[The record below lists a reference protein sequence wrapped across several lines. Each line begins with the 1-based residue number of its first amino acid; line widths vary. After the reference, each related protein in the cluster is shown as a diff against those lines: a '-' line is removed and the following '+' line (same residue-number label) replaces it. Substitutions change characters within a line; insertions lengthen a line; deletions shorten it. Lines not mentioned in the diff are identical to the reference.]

1 MEKIIFVLFKIQVMA
16 AYVNNVMIIRHE
28 LVARLIRMFQAGE
41 LELKINALPVELY
54 PKDRNPRGRCCIYKE
69 RAITRYKMLPL
80 LGYRNNFVQHTLYE
94 VIRVEEVE
102 EAIYNQDLTDV
113 ADVLVGMMK
122 AAKEEEEQG

>member
-1 MEKIIFVLFKIQVMA
+1 MA

-41 LELKINALPVELY
+41 LESKINALPVELY

-80 LGYRNNFVQHTLYE
+80 LGYE
-94 VIRVEEVE
+94 VPSDDI
-102 EAIYNQDLTDV
+102 DLHSLSEYATS
-113 ADVLVGMMK
+113 ALSRESQPEK
-122 AAKEEEEQG
+122 Y